1 MQYYRNPHEPIG
13 LSLYRDHLNRI
24 QRHKIAEFAV
34 TMKARI
40 QKDKKHTA
48 PLTDRLLIEKFEREV
63 DQLIERW
70 APDQREITL
79 ALLVQLLT

>member
-1 MQYYRNPHEPIG
+1 
-13 LSLYRDHLNRI
+13 
-24 QRHKIAEFAV
+24 
-34 TMKARI
+34 MKARI